1 MSLKSKSKKLN
12 RTTDDSIVTQEPT
25 LSPDSKSNVSTMN
38 TSQEHAGSEN
48 MQLDSPDS
56 KPRAKG
62 TISVSHSTAENDA
75 QQEPEPSDAVRRL

>member
-1 MSLKSKSKKLN
+1 
-12 RTTDDSIVTQEPT
+12 
-25 LSPDSKSNVSTMN
+25 MN